1 MKKLPIE
8 QVLIVSAGVLI
19 AGYLLN
25 MLRGNS
31 LADSSRSGFTS

>member
-19 AGYLLN
+19 AGYVLN

-31 LADSSRSGFTS
+31 IADQARAGFTS